1 MAQGRIALETP
12 APVTTALP
20 NTPPEATNTVCPAG
34 VPGARVNLASLDDS
48 VALEF
53 SAPARSRNDL
63 RDRVRYLANVYGGTY
78 TIFDAFPHVAAK
90 AGGSTSRSAAPQYR
104 TRWENTGDGAR
115 ILFTPE
121 RNADLK
127 MLYDEVGVD
136 AAVMSSVYM
145 CPILSDVSTHWP
157 APTM

>member
-1 MAQGRIALETP
+1 MAQARIAIETP

-53 SAPARSRNDL
+53 SAPARSRDDL
-63 RDRVRYLANVYGGTY
+63 RDRVHYLANVYGGTY

-121 RNADLK
+121 RKADLK

-136 AAVMSSVYM
+136 AVVMSSVYM
-145 CPILSDVSTHWP
+145 CPILSDVSTQWP
-157 APTM
+157 AATM